1 MHPKLIPSNARKLFL
16 KLRWIARR
24 ETAER
29 SNENIPSDAIDILE
43 MMQTGRE
50 IPSDDKAISPPHRPK
65 SIAVAG
71 KSVGDDGR
79 CTKAP
84 RWSDHT
90 TTVAAAP

>member
-43 MMQTGRE
+43 MVQTGRE
-50 IPSDDKAISPPHRPK
+50 IPSDDKAISPP
-65 SIAVAG
+65 
-71 KSVGDDGR
+71 
-79 CTKAP
+79 
-84 RWSDHT
+84 T
-90 TTVAAAP
+90 TEKYRGCRQDRRR